1 MWRFTFTFGG
11 LQSEWGALILAIY
24 LSTSVK
30 TAKFVAPWYIR
41 LTWITR
47 EAYHSYWRMKQLGIQ
62 DILLT
67 GMAIGSVWLSHLKY
81 FLCGSFLVSWLRRC
95 NMKGHV
101 LPMITALATGQTQ
114 TFQCRVHNSRHQATT
129 IRISFKM
136 KNLSRLFHSCPQVS
150 TVYSWLVI
158 QEVIQWKGVQTTSQ
172 LSLAWQQHNI
182 IHQEKVNN
190 DDVSLSVN
198 SWQNKEFI
206 ILLICKS
213 L

>member
-1 MWRFTFTFGG
+1 MKLIIVIEEWSNWVYRISFW
-11 LQSEWGALILAIY
+11 LECQSVQFDS
-24 LSTSVK
+24 STWS
-30 TAKFVAPWYIR
+30 I
-41 LTWITR
+41 
-47 EAYHSYWRMKQLGIQ
+47 
-62 DILLT
+62 
-67 GMAIGSVWLSHLKY
+67 
-81 FLCGSFLVSWLRRC
+81 LCGSFLVSWLRRC

-101 LPMITALATGQTQ
+101 LPMITTLATGQTQ
-114 TFQCRVHNSRHQATT
+114 TFLCRVHNSRHQATT

-190 DDVSLSVN
+190 DDVSLSIN